1 MILLHASALLLATW
15 ALARVAAWMKAP
27 PLLGMIAGGVAVAA
41 LFPPAP
47 EALDLHDLAP
57 QLRLAVLALVLL
69 RAGMGLSL
77 ADLRSA
83 GPLGIRLGLL
93 PVVGDALAVTA
104 AAHLLLGWGLPTA
117 AVLGC
122 LVAAISPAIVIPGML
137 DLTERM
143 TGRARR
149 VPLAL
154 LTGAPLDNIVAV
166 VGLGVALDLALAGET
181 SWLGVLQALPLRIF
195 GGMLLGLCLGGLWV
209 GLCRLLP
216 RLTASSGGLWLVA
229 GSVVVLGRWLDLSF
243 VLGILALGL
252 LVRHRQQEQT
262 EAARAGLAQS
272 WTWAQYI
279 LFGCIGLAVEFGPQA
294 PTPLAPVGVLG
305 FTLLF
310 ATLVI
315 LGLGQLGRAL
325 GTGLATARSGL
336 QPKERLAAALA
347 YVPKATIQ
355 AAFGSLALD
364 RGLAEGGEILAI
376 AILAIAITAPLG
388 VLSIHR
394 GMEPLLRSAEKAPP

>member
-1 MILLHASALLLATW
+1 MILLHAAALLLATW
-15 ALARVAAWMKAP
+15 ALARIAGWLKVP
-27 PLLGMIAGGVAVAA
+27 PLLGMIGGGVAVAVV
-41 LFPPAP
+41 LPPAP

-57 QLRLAVLALVLL
+57 QVRLAVLALVLL
-69 RAGMGLSL
+69 RAGLGLSL

-83 GPLGIRLGLL
+83 GPLGIRLGLI
-93 PVVGDALAVTA
+93 PVVGDALAVTGG
-104 AAHLLLGWGLPTA
+104 AHLLLGWDLPAA

-195 GGMLLGLCLGGLWV
+195 GGILVGLCLGGLWV
-209 GLCRLLP
+209 GLCRLVP
-216 RLTASSGGLWLVA
+216 RLSAASGGLWLVA
-229 GSVVVLGRWLDLSF
+229 GAVVVLGRWLDLSF

-252 LVRHRQQEQT
+252 LVRHNQQERT
-262 EAARAGLAQS
+262 EAARSGLARS
-272 WTWAQYI
+272 WTWAQYL
-279 LFGCIGLAVEFGPQA
+279 LFGCIGLAVDFR
-294 PTPLAPVGVLG
+294 PLAPVGVMG

-310 ATLVI
+310 ATLAI
-315 LGLGQLGRAL
+315 LLLGQIGRAL
-325 GTGLATARSGL
+325 GAGLATARSGL
-336 QPKERLAAALA
+336 EPRERLAAVLA

-364 RGLAEGGEILAI
+364 RGLAEGNSILAI
-376 AILAIAITAPLG
+376 AVLAIAITAPLG
-388 VLSIHR
+388 VVGIHR